1 MEFSRSAKL
10 RLSYISLIL
19 ARRVCL
25 RALSDDDAAAQLYSL
40 ATFRLE
46 YLLADDY
53 AVYLG
58 FAYLGA
64 VHSSAVEHFL
74 LYI

>member
-1 MEFSRSAKL
+1 M
-10 RLSYISLIL
+10 
-19 ARRVCL
+19 CL

-58 FAYLGA
+58 FAYLAA

-74 LYI
+74 LYV